1 MNWRVLA
8 KKDFLDSY
16 RKWSLGTAAVAFVIF
31 LTVPVYMGMSGNST
45 PGDADFFSAVGFV
58 VFLVPLAAL
67 MMSYDAIAG
76 ERELGSLKLLLAQPY
91 TRRDVVAGI
100 AAGRAMV
107 VGTATCIGIFVAT
120 VVFLAFDGGFS
131 IASYIVF
138 IVLVCLLAAAYS
150 GAAVCFSAVSPTSNR
165 AMATSVGF
173 FMLTLIG
180 WSSIP
185 QLFRYVLNGFSTP
198 RGGRPEWAS
207 FIDSLSPIQ
216 AYSTGI
222 DTVVHSNGTVGS
234 FYETGWFAIL
244 VLIAWAVIP
253 VVFGYLKFNQTD
265 L

>member
-8 KKDFLDSY
+8 KKDFLDAY
-16 RKWSLGTAAVAFVIF
+16 RTWSLGTAAVAFVLF
-31 LTVPVYMGMSGNST
+31 LAVPVYMGMSRNGT

-67 MMSYDAIAG
+67 MMSYDSIAG

-91 TRRDVVAGI
+91 TRQDVVAGI

-107 VGTATCIGIFVAT
+107 VGTATCIGVLVAT
-120 VVFLAFDGGFS
+120 VVFLAFGGGFS
-131 IASYIVF
+131 ITSYLVF
-138 IVLVCLLAAAYS
+138 LILVLLLAAAYS

-173 FMLTLIG
+173 FMLTVIG
-180 WSSIP
+180 WSAIP
-185 QLFRYVLNGFSTP
+185 QLFRYVLNSFSTP

-207 FIDSLSPIQ
+207 LIDSLSPVR

-222 DTVVHSNGTVGS
+222 DTIVYSNGGVGS

-253 VVFGYLKFNQTD
+253 VGLGYLKFNQAD

>member
-8 KKDFLDSY
+8 KKDFLDAY
-16 RKWSLGTAAVAFVIF
+16 RAWSLGTAAVAFVLF
-31 LTVPVYMGMSGNST
+31 LAVPVYMGMSRNNT

-100 AAGRAMV
+100 AVGRTMV
-107 VGTATCIGIFVAT
+107 VGTATFIGVFAAT
-120 VVFLAFDGGFS
+120 VVFLAFGGGFP
-131 IASYIVF
+131 ITSYVVF
-138 IVLVCLLAAAYS
+138 LVLVFLLAAAYS
-150 GAAVCFSAVSPTSNR
+150 GASVCFSAMSPTSNR
-165 AMATSVGF
+165 AMVTSIGL
-173 FMLTLIG
+173 FMLTVIG
-180 WSSIP
+180 WSAIP
-185 QLFRYVLNGFSTP
+185 QLFRYVLNGVSTP

-222 DTVVHSNGTVGS
+222 DTVVHSNGSVSS
-234 FYETGWFAIL
+234 FYNTGWFAIL
-244 VLIAWAVIP
+244 VLIAWAVVPIAL
-253 VVFGYLKFNQTD
+253 GYLKFNQAG